1 MLSEGIR
8 IRFSKTGK
16 LKYISHLDLCRTF
29 RSAFKRARI
38 PIWYSQGFNP
48 HPKMVFATTVSVG
61 HESLCELLDIK
72 ITSPMSR
79 EELISRLQ
87 SALTEEIGII
97 DTYKSK
103 RKFTE
108 LRYAGYEIFTEEE
121 LTNEEVQRAVLSPMV
136 IIKRTKSG
144 EKETDIKPMIHSYKK
159 DGKALTTDGALAG
172 STLEL
177 ADGIRNLVRFAG
189 ISLEKAIPCATR
201 NPAAMLKL
209 DDCGTIE
216 VSKRADLLVI
226 TEDDERVFEIK
237 NIVLNGEFVKE

>member
-79 EELISRLQ
+79 EELVSRLQ

-97 DTYKSK
+97 DAYKSE

-144 EKETDIKPMIHSYKK
+144 EKEDDIARLVKSVSVE
-159 DGKALTTDGALAG
+159 DGRIVGAFSALQNEFLGPDNFIKGLSASLG
-172 STLEL
+172 REINTLKV
-177 ADGIRNLVRFAG
+177 IRTHVY
-189 ISLEKAIPCATR
+189 
-201 NPAAMLKL
+201 
-209 DDCGTIE
+209 DCE
-216 VSKRADLLVI
+216 MN
-226 TEDDERVFEIK
+226 EFE
-237 NIVLNGEFVKE
+237 

>member
-79 EELISRLQ
+79 EELVSRLQ

-97 DTYKSK
+97 DAYKSE

-108 LRYAGYEIFTEEE
+108 LRYARYEIFTEEE

-144 EKETDIKPMIHSYKK
+144 EKEEDIARLVKSVSVE
-159 DGKALTTDGALAG
+159 DGRIVGVFSALQNEFLGPDNFIKGLSASLG
-172 STLEL
+172 REINTLKV
-177 ADGIRNLVRFAG
+177 IRTHVY
-189 ISLEKAIPCATR
+189 
-201 NPAAMLKL
+201 
-209 DDCGTIE
+209 DCE
-216 VSKRADLLVI
+216 MN
-226 TEDDERVFEIK
+226 EFE
-237 NIVLNGEFVKE
+237 